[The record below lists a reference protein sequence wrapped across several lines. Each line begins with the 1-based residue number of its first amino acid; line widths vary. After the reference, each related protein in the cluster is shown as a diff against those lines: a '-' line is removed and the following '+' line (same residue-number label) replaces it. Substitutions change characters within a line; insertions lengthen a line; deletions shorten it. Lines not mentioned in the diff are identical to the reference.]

1 MTDQIESGKSF
12 LERVRQSLPDLHPAE
27 RKLGEFLTQFPGEIA
42 SYNAQE
48 LARLADVSKATVSR
62 FVRRLG
68 FENYE
73 AARRMAR
80 NESRTGSRLFLA
92 HPEEMS
98 GPVHPSIAEEVDN
111 LERSFSQISAVQIDA
126 VAAELLKARRVWLIG
141 FRISQSFATYLY
153 WQLLKVLPDVVV
165 VPRGGETM
173 GEHIAVMDARD
184 CVIVFGLRRRVA
196 GMDAVLDAISET
208 GPKLC
213 YITDESAPTRKDA
226 TWHFHCVTATST
238 PQFNHAAV
246 LALCHRLMVA
256 TTQQAGRDGRAQ
268 LNRIEQLNEQLGQL

>member
-1 MTDQIESGKSF
+1 MVGPDEPERSF
-12 LERVRQSLPDLHPAE
+12 MERVRQSLPGLHPAE
-27 RKLGEFLTQFPGEIA
+27 RKLGEFLIQFPGEIA

-68 FENYE
+68 FDNYE
-73 AARRMAR
+73 EARRMAR
-80 NESRTGSRLFLA
+80 DESRTGSRLFLA
-92 HPEEMS
+92 HPEQIAGS
-98 GPVHPSIAEEVDN
+98 AHPGIAEEIDN
-111 LERSFSQISAVQIDA
+111 LERSFSQIDADQIAA
-126 VAAELLKARRVWLIG
+126 VAAELLAARRVWLVG

-196 GMDAVLDAISET
+196 GMDAIVDAISAT
-208 GPKLC
+208 GAKLC

-226 TWHFHCVTATST
+226 DWHFHCVTATST

-246 LALCHRLMVA
+246 LALCHRVMVA
-256 TTQQAGRDGRAQ
+256 TTRQAGRDGRAQ
-268 LNRIEQLNEQLGQL
+268 LNRIEQLNERLGQL

>member
-1 MTDQIESGKSF
+1 MVGPDEPERSF
-12 LERVRQSLPDLHPAE
+12 LERVRQSLPGLHPAE

-48 LARLADVSKATVSR
+48 LARLAEVSKATVSR

-73 AARRMAR
+73 EARRMAR
-80 NESRTGSRLFLA
+80 DESRTGSRLFLA
-92 HPEEMS
+92 HPEQIS
-98 GPVHPSIAEEVDN
+98 GSAHPGIAEEIDN
-111 LERSFSQISAVQIDA
+111 LERSFSQIDADQITA
-126 VAAELLKARRVWLIG
+126 LATELLTARRVWLVG

-184 CVIVFGLRRRVA
+184 CVIVFGLRRRIA
-196 GMDAVLDAISET
+196 GMDAIVDAISET
-208 GPKLC
+208 GAKLC

-226 TWHFHCVTATST
+226 DWHFHCVTATST

-246 LALCHRLMVA
+246 LALCHRVMVA
-256 TTQQAGRDGRAQ
+256 TTRQAGRDGRVQ
-268 LNRIEQLNEQLGQL
+268 LNRIEQLNERLGQL

>member
-1 MTDQIESGKSF
+1 MVGPDEPEISF
-12 LERVRQSLPDLHPAE
+12 LERIRRSLPDLHPAE

-68 FENYE
+68 FESYE
-73 AARRMAR
+73 EARRMAR
-80 NESRTGSRLFLA
+80 DESRTGSRLFLA
-92 HPEEMS
+92 HPEQI
-98 GPVHPSIAEEVDN
+98 GGVAHPGIAEEIDN
-111 LERSFSQISAVQIDA
+111 LERSFSQIDSEQIAA
-126 VAAELLKARRVWLIG
+126 VAAELLMARRVWLVG

-196 GMDAVLDAISET
+196 GMDAMLDAISAT
-208 GPKLC
+208 GVKLC

-226 TWHFHCVTATST
+226 NWHFHCVTATST

-246 LALCHRLMVA
+246 LAICHRLMVA
-256 TTQQAGRDGRAQ
+256 TTMQAGREGRDQ
-268 LNRIEQLNEQLGQL
+268 LTRIERLNEQIGQL

>member
-1 MTDQIESGKSF
+1 MMGPDEPERSF

-68 FENYE
+68 FESYE
-73 AARRMAR
+73 EARRMAR
-80 NESRTGSRLFLA
+80 DESRTGSRLFLA
-92 HPEEMS
+92 HPDQIAGS
-98 GPVHPSIAEEVDN
+98 AHPGIAEEIDN
-111 LERSFSQISAVQIDA
+111 LERSFSQIEADQISAVA
-126 VAAELLKARRVWLIG
+126 SELLTARRVWLVG

-196 GMDAVLDAISET
+196 GMDSMLDAISGT
-208 GPKLC
+208 GAKLC

-226 TWHFHCVTATST
+226 NWHFHCVTATST

-256 TTQQAGRDGRAQ
+256 TTVQAGRAGRDQ
-268 LNRIEQLNEQLGQL
+268 LARIERLNEQIGQL

>member
-1 MTDQIESGKSF
+1 MAGPTESEPSF
-12 LERVRQSLPDLHPAE
+12 LERVRKSLPELHPAE

-73 AARRMAR
+73 EARRMAR
-80 NESRTGSRLFLA
+80 DESRTGSRLFLA
-92 HPEEMS
+92 HPDHLS
-98 GPVHPSIAEEVDN
+98 VPVHPGIAEEVDN
-111 LERSFSQISAVQIDA
+111 LERSFSQIRPEQIDA
-126 VAAELLKARRVWLIG
+126 VAAELLQARRVWLVG

-153 WQLLKVLPDVVV
+153 WQLLKVLPDVAV

-184 CVIVFGLRRRVA
+184 CVIVFGLRRRVSS
-196 GMDAVLDAISET
+196 MDILLDSISET
-208 GPKLC
+208 GAKLC

-226 TWHFHCVTATST
+226 DWHFHCVTATST

-246 LALCHRLMVA
+246 LALCHRVMVA
-256 TTQQAGRDGRAQ
+256 TTRQAGRDGRAQ
-268 LNRIEQLNEQLGQL
+268 LNLIEQLNERLGQL

>member
-1 MTDQIESGKSF
+1 MAGPSESEQSF
-12 LERVRQSLPDLHPAE
+12 LERVRRSLPDLHPAE

-73 AARRMAR
+73 EARRMAR
-80 NESRTGSRLFLA
+80 DESRTGSRLFLA
-92 HPEEMS
+92 HPDDVS
-98 GPVHPSIAEEVDN
+98 APVHPGIAEEVDN
-111 LERSFSQISAVQIDA
+111 LERSFSQISPDQIDA
-126 VAAELLKARRVWLIG
+126 VAAELLTARRVWLVG

-173 GEHIAVMDARD
+173 GEHIAVMEARD

-196 GMDAVLDAISET
+196 SMDVMLDAISQT
-208 GPKLC
+208 GATLC
-213 YITDESAPTRKDA
+213 YVTDESAPTRKDA
-226 TWHFHCVTATST
+226 HWHFHCVTATST

-256 TTQQAGRDGRAQ
+256 TTRQAGRDGRAQ

>member
-1 MTDQIESGKSF
+1 MGPDEPERSF

-68 FENYE
+68 FESYE
-73 AARRMAR
+73 EARRMAR
-80 NESRTGSRLFLA
+80 DESRTGSRLFLA
-92 HPEEMS
+92 HPDQIAGS
-98 GPVHPSIAEEVDN
+98 AHPGIAEEIDN
-111 LERSFSQISAVQIDA
+111 LERSFSQIEADQISAVA
-126 VAAELLKARRVWLIG
+126 SELLTARRVWLVG

-196 GMDAVLDAISET
+196 GMDSMLDAISGT
-208 GPKLC
+208 GAKLC

-226 TWHFHCVTATST
+226 NWHFHCVTATST

-256 TTQQAGRDGRAQ
+256 TTVQAGRAGRDQ
-268 LNRIEQLNEQLGQL
+268 LARIERLNEQIGQL

>member
-1 MTDQIESGKSF
+1 MTPSDSEKPF

-27 RKLGEFLTQFPGEIA
+27 RQLGEFLVQFPGEIA

-48 LARLADVSKATVSR
+48 LASLAQVSKATVSR

-73 AARRMAR
+73 EARRMAR
-80 NESRTGSRLFLA
+80 DESRTGSRLFLA
-92 HPEEMS
+92 HPD
-98 GPVHPSIAEEVDN
+98 GPAAPDHPGIAEEIDN
-111 LERSFSQISAVQIDA
+111 LERSFSQISPDQIA
-126 VAAELLKARRVWLIG
+126 SVAAELLNARRVWLVG

-153 WQLLKVLPDVVV
+153 WQLLKVLPDVAV

-173 GEHIAVMDARD
+173 GEHIAVMEARD

-196 GMDAVLDAISET
+196 TMEPMLDAIAAT
-208 GPKLC
+208 GAKLC
-213 YITDESAPTRKDA
+213 YITDESAPTRRDL
-226 TWHFHCVTATST
+226 TWHFHCVTATRT

-246 LALCHRLMVA
+246 LALCHRVMVA
-256 TTQQAGRDGRAQ
+256 TTQQAGREGRAQ
-268 LNRIEQLNEQLGQL
+268 LSRIEQLNEQLGQL

>member
-1 MTDQIESGKSF
+1 MVSPPESDKSF
-12 LERVRQSLPDLHPAE
+12 LASVRQSLPDLHPAE

-73 AARRMAR
+73 EARRMAR
-80 NESRTGSRLFLA
+80 EESRTGSRLFLA
-92 HPEEMS
+92 HPEGPA
-98 GPVHPSIAEEVDN
+98 GPVHPGIAEEVDN
-111 LERSFSQISAVQIDA
+111 LERSFSQISPDQIDA
-126 VAAELLKARRVWLIG
+126 VAVELLRSRRVWLVG

-173 GEHIAVMDARD
+173 GEHIAVMEACD

-196 GMDAVLDAISET
+196 GMDAMLDAISQA
-208 GPKLC
+208 GAKLC

-226 TWHFHCVTATST
+226 AWHFHCVTATST

-256 TTQQAGRDGRAQ
+256 TTLQAGRDGRAQ